1 MNHEESFFY
10 YFYKRNNNKKSSL
23 FKKKKKILEGQIL
36 VDIFKSQY
44 FHYRNEIYGVAHIF
58 VLFSSSDTLMS
69 FAKKKKK
76 AIP

>member
-1 MNHEESFFY
+1 M
-10 YFYKRNNNKKSSL
+10 KSL
-23 FKKKKKILEGQIL
+23 FFIIFIKEIIIKNQVYLKKKKLEGQIL
-36 VDIFKSQY
+36 VHIFKSQY

>member
-23 FKKKKKILEGQIL
+23 FKKKKLEGQIL
-36 VDIFKSQY
+36 VHIFKSQY